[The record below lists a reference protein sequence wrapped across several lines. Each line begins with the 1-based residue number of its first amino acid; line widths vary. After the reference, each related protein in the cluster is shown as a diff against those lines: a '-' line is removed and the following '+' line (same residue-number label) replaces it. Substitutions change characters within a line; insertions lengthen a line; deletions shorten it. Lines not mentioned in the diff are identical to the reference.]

1 MDANES
7 SCNGQ
12 YIDIRLERVRI
23 RQWTNVTIM
32 DDIAAQAISLFLLNK
47 TPGGVFF
54 DIDLFLDDLVNGDTR
69 FCSRLLVN
77 SVLAQACVSL
87 HN

>member
-32 DDIAAQAISLFLLNK
+32 DYIAAQAISLFLLNE

-69 FCSRLLVN
+69 FC
-77 SVLAQACVSL
+77 
-87 HN
+87 